1 MKKVLC
7 IMVCL
12 CLLIP
17 CALAEELPQ
26 VIEENGADYSWL
38 YENALTVAERFQ
50 YGLDCTWHSF
60 LLSAA
65 NVPEREM
72 VDALSPL
79 RTQDYN
85 QPTGVTIVR
94 ADQLVPDEMIEAWQA
109 ALKAEEEAKAARAA
123 LRAAELVNELA
134 IVKLANAE
142 QEAVKQTEEA
152 ARIAGD
158 TYFAAEESALMARE
172 AAEAA
177 LKSGDEEAAK
187 AAEESAQTAEE
198 IAKLAE
204 EAFKAAEEAAKAVK
218 ELDKG
223 EAFLAAKE
231 AKKAAEKTDKA
242 VKDAKKAAE
251 EAAKA
256 AQEAAEAEETPDA
269 KATEKPV
276 EKKQKTPVEL
286 AAQEAALRIE
296 DTVIAAEKAAKAAE
310 ESFKAEANA
319 IQAAQTLADLKEG
332 KTGSDAGDDFDLEF
346 EDGLDFDDE
355 LDFED
360 DFGFELDGDT
370 DDLAIFDFDFDADTD
385 GAAGGSSD
393 SDWED
398 WDDWDLD
405 WDDWDL
411 EWDDGAST
419 AGTQEKNRDEW
430 FIEDD
435 PDRDLYHSAA
445 AILNFHEENKM
456 FSAISKAIRVTGI
469 YTRDD
474 ALDGPCY
481 AVIDYD
487 GEYALL
493 ITWYPAGDGYISE
506 SCQIIYSR
514 SADHLFMP
522 AE

>member
-1 MKKVLC
+1 MKRVLC
-7 IMVCL
+7 IIVCL

-17 CALAEELPQ
+17 CALAEELPRG
-26 VIEENGADYSWL
+26 IEENDADYTWL
-38 YENALTVAERFQ
+38 YENSLTVAERFQ

-65 NVPEREM
+65 NVPEQEIL
-72 VDALSPL
+72 DALSPL

-85 QPTGVTIVR
+85 QPTGVTFVR
-94 ADQLVPDEMIEAWQA
+94 VGQLVPDEMIEAWQA

-123 LRAAELVNELA
+123 LRSAELVNELA

-142 QEAVKQTEEA
+142 EEALKQTEEA
-152 ARIAGD
+152 VRIAED
-158 TYFAAEESALMARE
+158 TYFAAEESALLARE
-172 AAEAA
+172 AAESA

-187 AAEESAQTAEE
+187 AAEATAQTAEE

-251 EAAKA
+251 AAAKA
-256 AQEAAEAEETPDA
+256 AAEAEEAAETEP
-269 KATEKPV
+269 KATEKPA

-332 KTGSDAGDDFDLEF
+332 KTGSDAEDEFDLEF
-346 EDGLDFDDE
+346 EDELDFDDE

-360 DFGFELDGDT
+360 DFGFELDGTT
-370 DDLAIFDFDFDADTD
+370 DDLDIFDFDFDADTD
-385 GAAGGSSD
+385 GAAEGGSSD
-393 SDWED
+393 SD

-411 EWDDGAST
+411 DWDDGAP
-419 AGTQEKNRDEW
+419 ADETQEKNKDEW

-445 AILNFHEENKM
+445 TILNFHEEDKI
-456 FSAISKAIRVTGI
+456 FGAISKAIRVTGI

-474 ALDGPCY
+474 ALEGPCY
-481 AVIDYD
+481 AVVDYG

-493 ITWYPAGDGYISE
+493 ITWYPAGNGYISVN
-506 SCQIIYSR
+506 CQIIYAR
-514 SADHLFMP
+514 SADELIKP
-522 AE
+522 

>member
-1 MKKVLC
+1 MKKL
-7 IMVCL
+7 ISLLL
-12 CLLIP
+12 CLAFIIP
-17 CALAEELPQ
+17 CAVAEELPRD
-26 VIEENGADYSWL
+26 IGEDDADYAWL

-65 NVPEREM
+65 NMPQQEM
-72 VDALSPL
+72 LSALSPL

-85 QPTGVTIVR
+85 QPASVAFVR

-123 LRAAELVNELA
+123 LRSAELVNELA

-142 QEAVKQTEEA
+142 EEAVKQTEEA
-152 ARIAGD
+152 VRIAEQ
-158 TYFAAEESALMARE
+158 TFFAAEESALLAKE
-172 AAEAA
+172 AAEEA

-187 AAEESAQTAEE
+187 AAEETAQTVEE

-251 EAAKA
+251 AAAKA
-256 AQEAAEAEETPDA
+256 AQEAAEAEETEP
-269 KATEKPV
+269 KATEKPA
-276 EKKQKTPVEL
+276 EKKQKTPLEL

-332 KTGSDAGDDFDLEF
+332 KTAEDAEDEFD
-346 EDGLDFDDE
+346 LDFDDE

-360 DFGFELDGDT
+360 DFGFELDGTT
-370 DDLAIFDFDFDADTD
+370 DDLDIFDFDFDADTD
-385 GAAGGSSD
+385 GASATGASPD
-393 SDWED
+393 DD

-411 EWDDGAST
+411 DWDDGAS
-419 AGTQEKNRDEW
+419 AAETQGQDRDEW

-445 AILNFHEENKM
+445 TILNFHEEDKM
-456 FSAISKAIRVTGI
+456 FGAISKAIRVTGI

-474 ALDGPCY
+474 ALESPCY
-481 AVIDYD
+481 AVVDYG

-493 ITWYPAGDGYISE
+493 ITWYPAGNGYISE

-514 SADHLFMP
+514 SADQLLN
-522 AE
+522 

>member
-1 MKKVLC
+1 MKKL
-7 IMVCL
+7 ISLLL
-12 CLLIP
+12 CLTFIIP
-17 CALAEELPQ
+17 CALAEELPRD
-26 VIEENGADYSWL
+26 IGEDDADYAWL

-65 NVPEREM
+65 NVPQQEM
-72 VDALSPL
+72 LSALSPL

-85 QPTGVTIVR
+85 QPTGVTFVR

-123 LRAAELVNELA
+123 LRSAELVNELA

-142 QEAVKQTEEA
+142 EEALKQTEEA
-152 ARIAGD
+152 VRIAED
-158 TYFAAEESALMARE
+158 TYFAAEESALLARE

-187 AAEESAQTAEE
+187 AAEATAETAEE

-256 AQEAAEAEETPDA
+256 AAEAAEAEETPDP

-276 EKKQKTPVEL
+276 EKKQKTPLEL

-296 DTVIAAEKAAKAAE
+296 DTVIAAEKASKAAE
-310 ESFKAEANA
+310 EAFKAEANA

-332 KTGSDAGDDFDLEF
+332 KTADDAEDDFDLEF

-355 LDFED
+355 QDM
-360 DFGFELDGDT
+360 DGDT
-370 DDLAIFDFDFDADTD
+370 DSSDIFDFDFDANAN
-385 GAAGGSSD
+385 GAATGGSSD
-393 SDWED
+393 TE

-411 EWDDGAST
+411 DWDY
-419 AGTQEKNRDEW
+419 GTPAAETEEKNRDEW

-445 AILNFHEENKM
+445 TILNFNEEDKM
-456 FSAISKAIRVTGI
+456 FGAISKAIRVTGI
-469 YTRDD
+469 YTWDD
-474 ALDGPCY
+474 TLEGPCY
-481 AVIDYD
+481 AVVDYG

-493 ITWYPAGDGYISE
+493 ITWYPAGTGYISVN
-506 SCQIIYSR
+506 CQIIYSR
-514 SADHLFMP
+514 SADELIKP
-522 AE
+522 